1 MAKKITRAALVEA
14 ADYMGL
20 KKTVK
25 GKPINNESL
34 LTLVMESMED
44 HADEDGRYD
53 NEILAEIAAA
63 QDAEEDIVVTGD
75 DPTTPKKVGKKA
87 AAVVED
93 EEDEEEAPAKKTKAK
108 KEKKPVEAE
117 EEDEEDE
124 EEAPAKKK
132 AKKAK
137 PAEKAE
143 KKPAKEKKEPA
154 NVDQWNSREGSSAFM
169 INQVL
174 FANKK
179 KGVTLDQIFDEVT
192 AQDDSISRERINGH
206 LRRLW
211 KTSGLIER
219 DAKDRYRIV
228 VASAN
233 S

>member
-1 MAKKITRAALVEA
+1 MAKKIARAALVEA
-14 ADYMGL
+14 ADYMGV

-25 GKPINNESL
+25 GKPISNEAL
-34 LTLVMESMED
+34 LEVVVSNMED

-53 NEILAEIAAA
+53 NETLAEIAAA
-63 QDAEEDIVVTGD
+63 QDAEEEIVVTGD
-75 DPTTPKKVGKKA
+75 DPTVPKKVGKKA
-87 AAVVED
+87 AVVED
-93 EEDEEEAPAKKTKAK
+93 DVDDEEEEAPVKRTRKAK
-108 KEKKPVEAE
+108 KPVAVE
-117 EEDEEDE
+117 EEE
-124 EEAPAKKK
+124 EEVPAKKS
-132 AKKAK
+132 KKAK
-137 PAEKAE
+137 AEKVEKAE

-154 NVDQWNSREGSSAFM
+154 NVDQWNSREGSSAFL
-169 INQVL
+169 INKVL

-219 DAKDRYRIV
+219 DAKDRYRVV